1 MKRSIL
7 SSIAIAAAFLAIVSA
22 AGAQNQKGPVV
33 EVAFVLD
40 STGSMGGLIEGAKR
54 KIWSIANSIADWN
67 PSPEIRIGLISY
79 RDRGDEYITKRF
91 DLTDDIDAVFERLMS
106 FQAGGGGDGPESVNQ
121 ALNEAVTRLSWSEGG
136 RAVKIVFLVGDYP
149 PHMDYSQDVKYY
161 DTCAIA
167 RKRGIIINTVQCG
180 DFYDTTPVW
189 KEIARLGAGDFVALA
204 QSGNMAEINTPY
216 DDELSRKSSDLGST
230 VLAYGS
236 SEEQSTTNEKLRKAA
251 EAPASVA
258 ADRATFNAK
267 SGGRAVQGRG
277 DILSDMEEEGLELSK
292 VKDSELPP
300 ELKKMKPAEREAYV
314 ASLKKKRDAL
324 NADIAELT
332 KKRAAYIAEEQKRQ
346 AASSKEDSFDLR
358 VSEIINEQLENTKK

>member
-7 SSIAIAAAFLAIVSA
+7 SSIAITAAFMAIVSA

-79 RDRGDEYITKRF
+79 RDLGDEYVTKRF

-121 ALNEAVTRLSWSEGG
+121 ALNESVTRLSWSEGG

-180 DFYDTTPVW
+180 SYYETTPIW
-189 KEIARLGAGDFVALA
+189 REIARLGAGDFISLN
-204 QSGNMAEINTPY
+204 QTGNMTEIRTPY
-216 DDELSRKSSDLGST
+216 DDELSRISSELGST

-236 SEEQSTTNEKLRKAA
+236 REEQSFTNEKLRKAA

-258 ADRATFNAK
+258 ADRATYNAK
-267 SGGRAVQGRG
+267 SGGKAVQGRG
-277 DILSDMEEEGLELSK
+277 DILADMEEGLDLSK
-292 VKDSELPP
+292 VKESELPP
-300 ELKKMKPAEREAYV
+300 ELKKMKPAEREAYI

-324 NADIAELT
+324 NAEISEIT
-332 KKRAAYIAEEQKRQ
+332 KKRATYIAEEQKRQ
-346 AASSKEDSFDLR
+346 AASSKEDSFDLS
-358 VSEIINEQLENTKK
+358 VSEIITDQLKGLK